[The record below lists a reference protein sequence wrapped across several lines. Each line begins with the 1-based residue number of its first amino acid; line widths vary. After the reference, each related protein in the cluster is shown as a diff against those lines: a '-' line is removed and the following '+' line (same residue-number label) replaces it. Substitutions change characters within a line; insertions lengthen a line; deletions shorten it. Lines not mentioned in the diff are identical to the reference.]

1 MPHFGLVDGQM
12 SASEKEQAVLV
23 IMHPLG
29 QDTTYFIIHCTLI
42 VPGRERKALSSH
54 KVAFAT
60 RYATKAESPNFVQKL
75 LCFFMLA
82 SGAFCIQNVYRPP
95 VHMDYRSTG
104 SSKVIE
110 HGN

>member
-1 MPHFGLVDGQM
+1 M

-60 RYATKAESPNFVQKL
+60 RYATMAGIIEFSPQVVFLKL
-75 LCFFMLA
+75 FA
-82 SGAFCIQNVYRPP
+82 SKISVVWCLYGLQAYWLQQ
-95 VHMDYRSTG
+95 G
-104 SSKVIE
+104 
-110 HGN
+110 

>member
-60 RYATKAESPNFVQKL
+60 RYATMDGITECCPEITLSFLSSQAKI
-75 LCFFMLA
+75 LA
-82 SGAFCIQNVYRPP
+82 SKMSVDRLSI
-95 VHMDYRSTG
+95 
-104 SSKVIE
+104 
-110 HGN
+110 